1 MVIFPY
7 LSCINLIKPLILLL
21 CIKYLLYI
29 QNSENYLLLT
39 SFHSLT
45 WLLHQGL
52 YGKMFSHTILRE
64 KEIILYNI
72 VFLLYDLYYFLI
84 DFGLNEEQ

>member
-1 MVIFPY
+1 MAA
-7 LSCINLIKPLILLL
+7 S
-21 CIKYLLYI
+21 
-29 QNSENYLLLT
+29 S
-39 SFHSLT
+39 
-45 WLLHQGL
+45 GL